1 LNHKTKG
8 IEIKLVMAHQIER
21 IDTTFSVYG
30 GEWHGKANKV
40 DVINEETI
48 GRIIDFEIQEKVLL
62 TAERDEETGLYL
74 PETIMEVEGSKVVIA
89 DLSGRDDLLV
99 SDRRSWPLH
108 TPRDSY
114 RVITNREVWDCLNAA
129 IEGIDGVK
137 IVTAGTL
144 DWCKKFYLS
153 LELDGG
159 KDLKTATGDKFQAV
173 LNLLTSHD
181 GTLNLLAMDSMTRT
195 VCMNTFRYNVA
206 YDGGAMKV
214 RIPHTKNAG
223 IQIDNLA
230 TYLNTVLAG
239 RLKVMDSMNHLENI
253 KMESPSHAAYVAA
266 GFFTSPDADEMSTRS
281 FNRSI
286 EIRDLAVT
294 GKGNHGKTRA
304 DMLNGFTE
312 YFTHHAGAGGE
323 KADKAKR
330 WSVSTFGAAADH
342 KEGFL
347 NLLLND
353 SDYSEALDRGEKLFK
368 DKEQALL
375 AA

>member
-1 LNHKTKG
+1 
-8 IEIKLVMAHQIER
+8 MSHQIER

-30 GEWHGKANKV
+30 GEWHGKANQV
-40 DVINEETI
+40 AEINEETVK
-48 GRIIDFEIQEKVLL
+48 RIIDIPIQEKVLL
-62 TAERDEETGLYL
+62 TAERDEETGLYI
-74 PETIMEVEGSKVVIA
+74 PDTIMEVEGSKVVIA

-129 IEGIDGVK
+129 IEGIDGVR

-159 KDLKTATGDKFQAV
+159 KDLKSATGDKFQAV

-230 TYLNTVLAG
+230 TYLNTVLEG
-239 RLKVMDSMNHLENI
+239 RLKVMDSMSHLESI
-253 KMESPSHAAYVAA
+253 KMESPSQAAYVAA
-266 GFFTSPDADEMSTRS
+266 GYFTASDASEMSTRS
-281 FNRSI
+281 FNRSV
-286 EIRDLAVT
+286 EIRDLAVA
-294 GKGNHGKTRA
+294 GKGNFGKTRC
-304 DMLNGFTE
+304 DLFNGFTE
-312 YFTHHAGAGGE
+312 YFTSHSGAGGE
-323 KADKAKR
+323 KASKSKR
-330 WSVSTFGAAADH
+330 WSAATFGAAADH
-342 KEGFL
+342 KENFL
-347 NLLLND
+347 SLVMNED
-353 SDYSEALDRGEKLFK
+353 AFAEALERGEKLFK
-368 DKEQALL
+368 DKEQAL
-375 AA
+375 AAV